1 MLIVGCGYVG
11 QRVAARAQQEG
22 IAVSGVVRSKVSAAR
37 LAELGIDSLCVDL
50 EHQRLPAGSTRD
62 EDVFY
67 FAPPPPEGEHDT
79 GMQRFLEGL
88 AQSGQPRR
96 ILYVSTTGVY
106 GDCHGEWVDETRPA
120 HPQVDRA
127 RRRWHAEQLLRGWR
141 DASGGE
147 LVILRVAGIYG
158 PGRLPLARL
167 KKNLP
172 MVAEAD
178 APWTNRIH
186 VDDLVETCLRGMQ
199 RGVDGEVYNACDG
212 HPGNMTDY
220 FNRVADFAGLPRPP
234 LVDLDQAGATLS
246 PGMLSYLAESRRLS
260 NRKLREQLGVVL
272 RYPTLDEG
280 LPACFDGS

>member
-1 MLIVGCGYVG
+1 VT
-11 QRVAARAQQEG
+11 
-22 IAVSGVVRSKVSAAR
+22 GVVRSEASAAQ
-37 LAELGIDSLCVDL
+37 LAELGINSLRVDL
-50 EHQRLPAGSTRD
+50 DRQQLPPGATRG

-67 FAPPPPEGEHDT
+67 LAPPPADGERDVR
-79 GMQRFLEGL
+79 MQRFLEGL
-88 AQSGQPRR
+88 TDSGQPRR

-127 RRRWHAEQLLRGWR
+127 RRRWHAEQLLRQWR
-141 DASGGE
+141 EDVGGE

-167 KKNLP
+167 QKNLP

-186 VDDLVETCLRGMQ
+186 VDDLVEACLLAMQ

-212 HPGNMTDY
+212 NPGNMTDY
-220 FNRVADFAGLPRPP
+220 FNRVADLAGLPRPP
-234 LVDLDQAGATLS
+234 LVDLDQARDSLS

-260 NRKLREQLGVVL
+260 NRKLREQLGVEL
-272 RYPTLDEG
+272 RYPTLAEG
-280 LPACFDGS
+280 LPACFAAEDT